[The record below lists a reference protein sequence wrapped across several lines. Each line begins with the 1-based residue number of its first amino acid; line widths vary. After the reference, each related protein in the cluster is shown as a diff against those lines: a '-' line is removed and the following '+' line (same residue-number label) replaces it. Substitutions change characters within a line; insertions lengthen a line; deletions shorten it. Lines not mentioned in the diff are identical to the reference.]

1 MFKVSLYTVGSI
13 PKGPFQDI
21 AVEFQKRLG
30 KFCDY
35 VERPYRDEQ
44 KLVEAIPTGSVIIV
58 LDAEGKEMS
67 SEAFASKLEQYLDA
81 GDKLVFVLGGPHG
94 LSDELKKRAHLC
106 LSLSQMTTTHDLAH
120 VFFLEQLYRGFTIVK
135 GIQYHY

>member
-1 MFKVSLYTVGSI
+1 MFKVSLFTVGSI
-13 PKGPFQDI
+13 PKGPFQEI
-21 AVEFQKRLG
+21 AEEFQKRLG

-35 VERPYRDEQ
+35 VERPFKDEQ
-44 KLVEAIPTGSVIIV
+44 KLVEAIPSDSVLIV
-58 LDAEGKEMS
+58 LDALGKELS
-67 SEAFASKLEQYLDA
+67 SEALAGKLSSYIDA
-81 GDKLVFVLGGPHG
+81 GDKLVFILGGPHG

-135 GIQYHY
+135 RVTYHY